1 MTISIWRFSHLT
13 LAISSA
19 LFIII
24 ASLTGIILA
33 FEPISTKINPYNV
46 TDINSIS
53 IAATITALENEY
65 KEIIAINVDENDFVS
80 VSIITNDGKNESF
93 YINPKTGKKVGNMI
107 QKSPIFEFATNLHRS
122 LFLKSTGRLI
132 ICIISLLLFLI
143 AITGTILIAKRQG
156 GFQKI
161 FSKIVKEDFNQYY
174 HIILSRY
181 AFIPI
186 VIITLTGV
194 YLSLEKFSLL
204 PKDNTIHEK
213 TAQKASTI
221 DIKPIDFSI
230 FKSTK
235 LSAITELE
243 FPFSSDVEDY
253 FYLKSENKEVAIHQK
268 NGQIISEKKQGLI
281 SLGSYYSLILHTG
294 KGSIIWSIIL
304 ILSCFALLYFIF
316 SGFYMTLKRR
326 KSNTTIHNKHTKDEA
341 KFIVLVG
348 SETGRTFNFANAF
361 YTALLKIEEKVFIT
375 TLNEYTTYKKATNI
389 IIFTATYG
397 DGEAP
402 INGNKFIENINKIN
416 QQKVLK
422 FAVVG
427 FGSKAYP
434 KFCKFAILVHASLQ
448 IHKDFIPTIPIYKI
462 DNESFDS
469 FIAWVKEWSFNNQL
483 VLNIHKEDIKKSSE
497 KNIKF
502 KVAKK
507 TNLNVDDT
515 FLLHLKPTE
524 KVKFVSGD
532 LLSIKLKDENRNRIY
547 SIAKIGKNILL
558 SIRKHEFGIC
568 STYLNNIDLKE
579 NLTAH
584 IQNNK
589 QFHFPEKATEVML
602 ISNGTGIAPF
612 LGMIQK
618 NKKQKV
624 HLFWGGKTN
633 DSLKIYE
640 NFINIA
646 LEKKLL
652 SSFYPVFSQEQL
664 EKIYVQDILK
674 NHTELVTNV
683 LKKGNVIMICGS
695 IAMKKGVIAQL
706 ETIVKQD
713 LKTYLNQFINSG
725 QIKTD
730 CY

>member
-1 MTISIWRFSHLT
+1 
-13 LAISSA
+13 
-19 LFIII
+19 
-24 ASLTGIILA
+24 
-33 FEPISTKINPYNV
+33 
-46 TDINSIS
+46 
-53 IAATITALENEY
+53 
-65 KEIIAINVDENDFVS
+65 
-80 VSIITNDGKNESF
+80 
-93 YINPKTGKKVGNMI
+93 
-107 QKSPIFEFATNLHRS
+107 
-122 LFLKSTGRLI
+122 
-132 ICIISLLLFLI
+132 
-143 AITGTILIAKRQG
+143 
-156 GFQKI
+156 
-161 FSKIVKEDFNQYY
+161 
-174 HIILSRY
+174 
-181 AFIPI
+181 
-186 VIITLTGV
+186 
-194 YLSLEKFSLL
+194 
-204 PKDNTIHEK
+204 
-213 TAQKASTI
+213 
-221 DIKPIDFSI
+221 
-230 FKSTK
+230 
-235 LSAITELE
+235 
-243 FPFSSDVEDY
+243 
-253 FYLKSENKEVAIHQK
+253 
-268 NGQIISEKKQGLI
+268 
-281 SLGSYYSLILHTG
+281 
-294 KGSIIWSIIL
+294 
-304 ILSCFALLYFIF
+304 
-316 SGFYMTLKRR
+316 MTLKRR

-497 KNIKF
+497 KNIEF

>member
-53 IAATITALENEY
+53 IAETITALENEY
-65 KEIIAINVDENDFVS
+65 EEIIAINVDENDFVS
-80 VSIITNDGKNESF
+80 VSIITNDSKNESF

-253 FYLKSENKEVAIHQK
+253 FYLKSESKEVAIHQK
-268 NGQIISEKKQGLI
+268 NGQIISDKKLGLI
-281 SLGSYYSLILHTG
+281 ALGSYYSIILHTG

-304 ILSCFALLYFIF
+304 LLSCFALLYFIF
-316 SGFYMTLKRR
+316 SGFHMTLKRR
-326 KSNTTIHNKHTKDEA
+326 KSKTTIHNKHTKDEA

-375 TLNEYTTYKKATNI
+375 TLNEYTTYKKATKI

-397 DGEAP
+397 NGEAP

-497 KNIKF
+497 KNIEF

-589 QFHFPEKATEVML
+589 QFHFPKKATEIIL

-646 LEKKLL
+646 LEKKSL
-652 SSFYPVFSQEQL
+652 SSFYPVFSQEQQ

-674 NHTELVTNV
+674 NHTELVTSV

-695 IAMKKGVIAQL
+695 IAMQKGATAQL
-706 ETIVKQD
+706 ETIVKQN

>member
-497 KNIKF
+497 KNIEF

-532 LLSIKLKDENRNRIY
+532 LLYIKLKDENRNRIY

>member
-53 IAATITALENEY
+53 IAETITALENEY
-65 KEIIAINVDENDFVS
+65 EEIIAINVDENDFVS

-213 TAQKASTI
+213 AAQKASTI

-268 NGQIISEKKQGLI
+268 NGQIISEKKQGLVA
-281 SLGSYYSLILHTG
+281 LGSYYSLILHTG

-304 ILSCFALLYFIF
+304 LLSCFALLYFIF

-326 KSNTTIHNKHTKDEA
+326 KSKTTIHNKHTKDEA

-497 KNIKF
+497 KNIEF

-532 LLSIKLKDENRNRIY
+532 LLYIKLKDENRNRIY

-589 QFHFPEKATEVML
+589 QFHFPKKATEIIL

>member
-53 IAATITALENEY
+53 IAETITALENEY
-65 KEIIAINVDENDFVS
+65 EEIIAINVDENDFVS

-497 KNIKF
+497 KNIEF

>member
-483 VLNIHKEDIKKSSE
+483 VLNIHKEYIKKSSE
-497 KNIKF
+497 KNIEF

>member
-281 SLGSYYSLILHTG
+281 ALGSYYSLILHTG

-497 KNIKF
+497 KNIEF

>member
-53 IAATITALENEY
+53 IAETITALENEY
-65 KEIIAINVDENDFVS
+65 EEIIAINVDENDFVS

-253 FYLKSENKEVAIHQK
+253 FYLKSESKEVAIHQK
-268 NGQIISEKKQGLI
+268 NGQIISDKKLGLI
-281 SLGSYYSLILHTG
+281 ALGSYYSIILHTG

-304 ILSCFALLYFIF
+304 LLSCFALLYFIF
-316 SGFYMTLKRR
+316 SGFHMTLKRR
-326 KSNTTIHNKHTKDEA
+326 KSKTTIHNKHTKDEA

-375 TLNEYTTYKKATNI
+375 TLNEYTTYKKATKI

-397 DGEAP
+397 NGEAP

-497 KNIKF
+497 KNIEF

-589 QFHFPEKATEVML
+589 QFHFPKKATEIIL

-646 LEKKLL
+646 LEKKSL
-652 SSFYPVFSQEQL
+652 SSFYPVFSQEQQ

-674 NHTELVTNV
+674 NHTELVTSV

-695 IAMKKGVIAQL
+695 IAMQKGATAQL
-706 ETIVKQD
+706 ETIVKQN

>member
-497 KNIKF
+497 KNIEF